1 MTPTQRIFAVT
12 VSIVIFL
19 FILEL
24 VRRRKIGIQ
33 YSVLWILTGAS
44 LLVLS
49 LWYDGLLALTKFI
62 GAVLPTTTLFIFGIL
77 FLGLFSLHLTIRLSG
92 QQQMTVQLAQEVALL
107 RHEMEKNREQEATPS
122 GRNVGE

>member
-49 LWYDGLLALTKFI
+49 LWYDVLLAVTKFI
-62 GAVLPTTTLFIFGIL
+62 GAVLPTTTIFIFGIL
-77 FLGLFSLHLTIRLSG
+77 FLALLSLHLTVRLSA
-92 QQQMTVQLAQEVALL
+92 QQQLMVQLAQEVALL
-107 RHEMEKNREQEATPS
+107 RHEVEKDRE
-122 GRNVGE
+122 R